1 VRSSRCETSSGS
13 RSCVSPSVELRTDAA
28 RRAAYGGAC
37 RRGTQ
42 RLSRRA
48 QLHPYSEYIGFSRRR
63 CGVCCGLEPPPAI
76 SWLFSLRSTPP
87 LSSGPSVGS
96 RYRDTFDSPQR
107 EARGLSLTCSILGDR
122 HLCEANGAAARP
134 RAASRAHRSH
144 KRGAKRPPVWELPKW
159 RRGVGRNARRKR
171 GVFLQVPQRYLR
183 LVQLRRR
190 YRVGCTLLC
199 TVCYRTM
206 CTIGQRRLFDSPQIG
221 DVFEFFLFQSAF
233 EY

>member
-1 VRSSRCETSSGS
+1 M
-13 RSCVSPSVELRTDAA
+13 RSCTRILSISASLAGAA
-28 RRAAYGGAC
+28 AC
-37 RRGTQ
+37 VVDW
-42 RLSRRA
+42 
-48 QLHPYSEYIGFSRRR
+48 SRRR
-63 CGVCCGLEPPPAI
+63 
-76 SWLFSLRSTPP
+76 RSPGCYPCVLPP

-107 EARGLSLTCSILGDR
+107 EARGLSPTCSILGDR
-122 HLCEANGAAARP
+122 QLCEANGAAARP

-171 GVFLQVPQRYLR
+171 GVFLQVPQGYLR

-199 TVCYRTM
+199 TGCYRAM

-221 DVFEFFLFQSAF
+221 DEFEFFLFQSAF